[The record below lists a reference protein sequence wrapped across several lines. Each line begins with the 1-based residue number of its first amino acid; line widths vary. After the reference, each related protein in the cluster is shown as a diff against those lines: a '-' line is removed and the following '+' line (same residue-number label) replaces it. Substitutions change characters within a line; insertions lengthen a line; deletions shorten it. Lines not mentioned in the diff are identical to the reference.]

1 MKDKNVLE
9 GKEGNVG
16 DVFNK
21 IDLVM
26 AANTRSSQEI
36 NNNNYESYVNG

>member
-1 MKDKNVLE
+1 MNASEVLE
-9 GKEGNVG
+9 DREGKDG

-26 AANTRSSQEI
+26 AANTK
-36 NNNNYESYVNG
+36 ESK